1 MSGSKKEWIFLLM
14 FFLTAVIVLVINQY
28 TYSVYDL
35 SLYEYVKYSQKISD
49 EEKSYLEEKKVLYY
63 TSNNNAPPFSFR
75 DKYTG
80 TYKGYAI
87 DYASALSIELNID
100 IECVPTIWDKAVPSV
115 ISGKADMTELYP
127 SEERKKYM
135 EFTKK
140 IYNLT
145 AVIMIRKDQRD
156 IAGAK
161 DLAGLKIAIEAGD
174 YANEYV
180 KKNIP
185 GTEIVSTVD
194 YLESIN
200 ALLDGR
206 VDAIIGDE
214 PILIYFMG
222 DLSIDEEVTVL
233 NDPLYE
239 LDICMGVNK
248 SDTKLVNILNKGI
261 LNLKKNDYAAKI
273 QGKWFGLSVPVH
285 KDKISAQIMFVL
297 IILLILLAIMAA
309 VISFWSYILKKQVVK
324 RTEELTK
331 SKNDLQMTFDALSS
345 FIVVINENGFIENVN
360 RAFSDRLGK
369 DRDSIV
375 GNFYKNV
382 PVLDNITM
390 DNMGGSNEAVYQG
403 RHYNYYISLLES
415 GNNRFLVSIEDNT
428 TEIISR
434 KQMLQQNKM
443 IAVGQLAAGLAHE
456 IRNPLGIIRNYC
468 YVLKNKL
475 SNRDALIDKSISSI
489 ESSVL
494 RAGKMV
500 ENLLNFSRNG
510 ENEFKYVFLEN
521 TIKDIISLEKKSIT
535 DKEINLTVN
544 CGEEIEFYTK
554 IESFTHVIINL
565 LSNAIDAVSVGGS
578 IKIDCRRDDKYLYID
593 FTDTGEGIE
602 AHNLEHIFNPFFTT
616 KKAGKGTGL
625 GLYIVYN
632 ELQKINGE
640 IIVESKTGEGTTFKL
655 KFKLKDENND

>member
-1 MSGSKKEWIFLLM
+1 MSGNKKEWIFSLM
-14 FFLTAVIVLVINQY
+14 FFLTAAIVLVINQY
-28 TYSVYDL
+28 TYNVYDL
-35 SLYEYVKYSQKISD
+35 SLCEYVKYSQKISD

-63 TSNNNAPPFSFR
+63 TSNYNAPPFSFR

-80 TYKGYAI
+80 TYKGFAI

-100 IECVPTIWDKAVPSV
+100 IECVPRVWDKAVQSV

-127 SEERKKYM
+127 SEDRKKYM
-135 EFTKK
+135 AFTKK

-145 AVIMIRKDQRD
+145 AIVMTRKDQQG
-156 IAGAK
+156 ITSAE
-161 DLAGLKIAIEAGD
+161 DLAGHRIAIEAGD

-180 KKNIP
+180 KENIP
-185 GTEIVSTVD
+185 GAEIVNTVD

-261 LNLKKNDYAAKI
+261 LNLKKNDYATKI
-273 QGKWFGLSVPVH
+273 QGKWYGLSVPVH
-285 KDKISAQIMFVL
+285 KDKISAQIMFTL
-297 IILLILLAIMAA
+297 IVLLILLAIVATIIL
-309 VISFWSYILKKQVVK
+309 VWGYILKKQVVK
-324 RTEELTK
+324 RTEDLTK

-345 FIVVINENGFIENVN
+345 FIIVISKDGVIENIN
-360 RAFSDRLGK
+360 RAFSDWLGK
-369 DRDSIV
+369 DKYSIV
-375 GNFYKNV
+375 GSLYKNV
-382 PVLDNITM
+382 PLLNNINM
-390 DNMGGSNEAVYQG
+390 DNAGCNNEAAYQG
-403 RHYNYYISLLES
+403 RHYSYYISPLKS
-415 GNNRFLVSIEDNT
+415 GNNMFLVSIEDNT
-428 TEIISR
+428 NEIISR
-434 KQMLQQNKM
+434 QQMLQQNKM

-468 YVLKNKL
+468 YVLKSKL
-475 SNRDALIDKSISSI
+475 SDKDALIDKSISSI

-500 ENLLNFSRNG
+500 ENLLNFSRTG
-510 ENEFKYVFLEN
+510 DNEFKPISLED

-535 DKEINLTVN
+535 DKEINIIVN

-554 IESFTHVIINL
+554 IESFTHIMLNL
-565 LSNAIDAVSVGGS
+565 LSNAIDAVSHGGN
-578 IKIDCRRDDKYLYID
+578 ITIDCRMDDGYLYID
-593 FTDTGEGIE
+593 FTDTGDGIE

-640 IIVESKTGEGTTFKL
+640 INVESKPGEGTAFKL